1 MKLAEISIKRPSLV
15 IVLFTVLTLGGL
27 LSYTLLNYELLPKF
41 SPSVVSVTTIYP
53 GASPSEVE
61 NTVSRKIEDA
71 VSSMENI
78 KKVETKSFESLS
90 IVTITLKNGTDVDYA
105 LNDAQ
110 RKVNAILK
118 DLPDDVDPPSLN
130 KFSLDDLPVVTLS
143 ATGNLDEAAF
153 YDLMDKRVG
162 PVISRVPGVAQV
174 NLIGGQERE
183 IKVNLNA
190 SKLEAYGLSVL
201 QVQQAILASNL
212 DFPTGSVQT
221 REQDILIRLA
231 GKYKSV
237 DELRKLVVRQTPE
250 GGQVRLAEIAD
261 VQDAQKDVEKIAR
274 VDETS
279 AIVVQVIK
287 QSDANAVSVSEGIQ
301 EIVKQLEKDY
311 ATAGLKLDIANDSS
325 VYTLQSAN
333 AVIFDLVLAII
344 LVAVVMLFFLHSVRN
359 ALIVMVAIPASL
371 IATFIGMYL
380 LGYSLNLMSLLGL
393 SLVVGILVDDAIVVL
408 ENIYRHMEMGKN
420 KVRAAF
426 DATKEI
432 GFTVLSIT
440 LVIVVV
446 FVPIALSTG
455 LVSDIL
461 REFCVTVAIATL
473 LSLLSSFTIVPW
485 LSSRFGKLEKITG
498 KTIFGKV
505 IVAFEKAL
513 DRFTDFITRILKWS
527 LKHKLATLGIVLV
540 LLISSFALIAKG
552 YIGTEF
558 FARSDRG
565 EFLVQI
571 EMPKDVSIEQTNL
584 MTQQAENYLRNK
596 PEVTRYV
603 TTVGQSSEG
612 FGATQA
618 TAYKSEI
625 SVQLVERKHREDDSY
640 VYAAKVKRDLEK
652 VLVGAKVKT
661 VPVSIMGTA
670 ERAPL
675 ALVITGPQLDSVMQ
689 FAEVAKD
696 KLAQIPGATEIKLSV
711 ETGNPEISVNVDRDK
726 MASLGLTLQ
735 TVGATMQTAFSGNT
749 DGKFR
754 AGEYE
759 YDINIKLDEFDRKSV
774 EDVSNLLFVND
785 KGEKIRLSQFAT
797 ITQTAGP
804 SMLERRDKST
814 SVTVQ
819 AQSVGRPTGTI
830 ASEWEASL
838 QDVARPAGVNY
849 VWGGDMENQSEG
861 FGSLGIA
868 LIAAIVLVYLIM
880 VALYNSFVYPFVVL
894 FSIPLSI
901 IGALLALALTNN
913 SLNIFTILGLIMLIG
928 LVAKNAIILVD
939 FTNQRKA
946 QGESTWNALIQANHA
961 RLRPI
966 LMTTIA
972 MVIGMLPIALA
983 SGAGAEWKN
992 GLAWVIIGGLI
1003 SSLFLTLIVVPVMYY
1018 IFDRIIDR
1026 FNRGKE
1032 PQKIEELMVADY
1044 VPVQVSEDGFTPK
1057 HI

>member
-1 MKLAEISIKRPSLV
+1 
-15 IVLFTVLTLGGL
+15 VLTLGGL

-250 GGQVRLAEIAD
+250 GGQVRLADIAD

>member
-1 MKLAEISIKRPSLV
+1 
-15 IVLFTVLTLGGL
+15 
-27 LSYTLLNYELLPKF
+27 
-41 SPSVVSVTTIYP
+41 
-53 GASPSEVE
+53 
-61 NTVSRKIEDA
+61 
-71 VSSMENI
+71 
-78 KKVETKSFESLS
+78 
-90 IVTITLKNGTDVDYA
+90 
-105 LNDAQ
+105 
-110 RKVNAILK
+110 
-118 DLPDDVDPPSLN
+118 
-130 KFSLDDLPVVTLS
+130 
-143 ATGNLDEAAF
+143 
-153 YDLMDKRVG
+153 
-162 PVISRVPGVAQV
+162 
-174 NLIGGQERE
+174 
-183 IKVNLNA
+183 
-190 SKLEAYGLSVL
+190 
-201 QVQQAILASNL
+201 
-212 DFPTGSVQT
+212 
-221 REQDILIRLA
+221 
-231 GKYKSV
+231 
-237 DELRKLVVRQTPE
+237 
-250 GGQVRLAEIAD
+250 
-261 VQDAQKDVEKIAR
+261 
-274 VDETS
+274 
-279 AIVVQVIK
+279 
-287 QSDANAVSVSEGIQ
+287 
-301 EIVKQLEKDY
+301 
-311 ATAGLKLDIANDSS
+311 
-325 VYTLQSAN
+325 
-333 AVIFDLVLAII
+333 
-344 LVAVVMLFFLHSVRN
+344 
-359 ALIVMVAIPASL
+359 
-371 IATFIGMYL
+371 
-380 LGYSLNLMSLLGL
+380 
-393 SLVVGILVDDAIVVL
+393 
-408 ENIYRHMEMGKN
+408 
-420 KVRAAF
+420 
-426 DATKEI
+426 
-432 GFTVLSIT
+432 
-440 LVIVVV
+440 
-446 FVPIALSTG
+446 
-455 LVSDIL
+455 
-461 REFCVTVAIATL
+461 
-473 LSLLSSFTIVPW
+473 
-485 LSSRFGKLEKITG
+485 
-498 KTIFGKV
+498 
-505 IVAFEKAL
+505 
-513 DRFTDFITRILKWS
+513 
-527 LKHKLATLGIVLV
+527 
-540 LLISSFALIAKG
+540 
-552 YIGTEF
+552 
-558 FARSDRG
+558 
-565 EFLVQI
+565 
-571 EMPKDVSIEQTNL
+571 
-584 MTQQAENYLRNK
+584 
-596 PEVTRYV
+596 
-603 TTVGQSSEG
+603 
-612 FGATQA
+612 
-618 TAYKSEI
+618 
-625 SVQLVERKHREDDSY
+625 VQLVERKHREDDSY